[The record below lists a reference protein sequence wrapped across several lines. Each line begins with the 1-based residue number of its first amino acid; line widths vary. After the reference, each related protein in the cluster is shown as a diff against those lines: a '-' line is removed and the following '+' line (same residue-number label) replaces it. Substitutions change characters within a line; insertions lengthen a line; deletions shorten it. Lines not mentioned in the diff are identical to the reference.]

1 MENKLN
7 LNVGNAVQYE
17 NGFIYLV
24 VEKEMESYQMMTFEH
39 KHEKKLE
46 LLNLKT
52 GTKMSV
58 CKDKI
63 EKVYEDYT
71 MSKLIYER
79 PQTKLTKEEC
89 DQLYELLKKIKK
101 QRVEEYKAHDP
112 ETDFTTFSE
121 DDWYDYDDGDNLI
134 SSVDSLL
141 SIVKEM

>member
-7 LNVGNAVQYE
+7 LKVGNAVQYE
-17 NGFIYLV
+17 NGVIYLV
-24 VEKEMESYQMMTFEH
+24 VEKEMDSYQMMTFEH

-52 GTKMSV
+52 GTKLSV
-58 CKDKI
+58 YEDKI

-79 PQTKLTKEEC
+79 PRTKLTKVEC
-89 DQLYELLKKIKK
+89 DQLYELLKKLKK

-112 ETDFTTFSE
+112 ETDFTTFDD

-141 SIVKEM
+141 PIVREM